1 MATRQHA
8 SKRTAQNLSN
18 NSIFTPSKAQK
29 SKIPKPNT
37 PVMPS
42 NPKEEERNG
51 EMKQIY
57 SMFETVMKK
66 LEKLDNIETDVKEIK
81 KSLEFAHAEI
91 DDLKKENESMKVSQA
106 KTEERVET
114 LERERNALRDKVIDL
129 QARSMRDNLL
139 FFNMPENK
147 DENTTEMIHEILETK
162 LGIEDA
168 RAKVKIDRS
177 HRIGKK
183 RAGNNKP
190 RPIVVK
196 FNWHQDK
203 EFVRINARKL
213 KGTKIGVAEQ
223 FPEEIESVRKTL
235 YPELKKAKAE
245 GKKAVMVRDKLYIE
259 GQVFYHAGNS
269 A

>member
-18 NSIFTPSKAQK
+18 NSLFTPSK

-42 NPKEEERNG
+42 SAKEEERNG

-57 SMFETVMKK
+57 SMFEAVMKK
-66 LEKLDNIETDVKEIK
+66 LEKVDNIKTDVREIK

-91 DDLKKENESMKVSQA
+91 VDLKKENESMKVNQA
-106 KTEERVET
+106 KTEERIET
-114 LERERNALRDKVIDL
+114 LERERNAFRDKVIDL

-139 FFNMPENK
+139 FFNMPESK
-147 DENTTEMIHEILETK
+147 DENTTEMIHEMLETK

-196 FNWHQDK
+196 FNSHQDK

-223 FPEEIESVRKTL
+223 SSEEIGSVRKTL
-235 YPELKKAKAE
+235 YPELMKAKAE
-245 GKKAVMVRDKLYIE
+245 GEKAVMVRDKLYIE
-259 GQVFYHAGNS
+259 GQVFYHTGNS